1 MFSKLRVCF
10 LIVLLAALAMTCA
23 AQDHDRDADKEKAI
37 LQRLKAISP
46 ASVETFRAATDALDK
61 KDYKES
67 ARLYQQVL
75 TKAPEFDPALRRMGD
90 SLVELGRVDEGM
102 VLLEKAVAK
111 NGSAENLITLAQ
123 FLAYP
128 GEGRTASKANKE
140 RALSLAKRASQAAG
154 GDKDPSYVFLV
165 AQLAV
170 DLERIDDFRA
180 VMPVID
186 REYPD
191 LMPTHYFNAVLAAT
205 NDDWAKAEAE
215 IKKAQALGFPPD
227 AAERFLASGVRSRAT
242 VWRYAYYSIF
252 LVAAWAVGL
261 GLLFFTGN
269 VLSKRTLRSLEESDP
284 NDLAAR
290 QESRLRK
297 LYRNLINVAGAYYY
311 ISIPVVIFLVLAVA
325 ASVTYGFILLGH
337 IPIRL
342 VAVLII
348 GALLTVYKMIRS
360 LFIRVNREDPGRAL
374 REDEAPGLWALAREV
389 AGTISTRGIDE
400 IRVTPGTDVAV
411 YENGSFAERAS
422 DRGKRVLILG
432 AGVLNGFK
440 QDGFR
445 AVLAHEYGHL
455 AHRDTA
461 GGDVALRVNAD
472 MIKFAGAMAAGGQA
486 VPWNVAF
493 QFLRLYHLI
502 FRRISRGATR
512 LQEVMADRVAVRH
525 YGAEAFE
532 QGLRHVARRQVEFE
546 DVAYSEINNAARA
559 HRVIQNIYEM
569 DPVDESRVEEKIRE
583 TINRQTSLDDTH
595 PSPAERFRLAARIL
609 SAPQNPAQGMVWDL
623 FVDRKRLTN
632 EMSSR
637 IEEQLRAAAYQG

>member
-1 MFSKLRVCF
+1 MFPNLRLCL

-23 AQDHDRDADKEKAI
+23 AQDHDRDTEKEKVI
-37 LQRLKAISP
+37 WQRLKAISP
-46 ASVETFRAATDALDK
+46 GSVETFRAATDALDK

-67 ARLYQQVL
+67 ARLFQQVV
-75 TKAPEFDPALRRMGD
+75 TKAPEFDPALRRLGD
-90 SLVELGRVDEGM
+90 SLVELGRVEEGM
-102 VLLEKAVAK
+102 ALLEKAVAK
-111 NGSAENLITLAQ
+111 NSSAENLITLARY
-123 FLAYP
+123 LAFP
-128 GEGRTASKANKE
+128 GEGRTASNTNKE
-140 RALSLAKRASQAAG
+140 RALSLAKRASQVAA
-154 GDKDPSYVFLV
+154 DKDPSYVFLV
-165 AQLAV
+165 AQLAL

-180 VMPVID
+180 VMSVID

-191 LMPTHYFNAVLAAT
+191 LMPTHYFNAVLATA
-205 NDDWAKAEAE
+205 NEDWAKAEDE

-227 AAERFLASGVRSRAT
+227 DAEAFLASGVRSRAT

-269 VLSKRTLRSLEESDP
+269 LLSKRTLRSLEESDP

-342 VAVLII
+342 VAVLVI
-348 GALLTVYKMIRS
+348 GALITVYKMIRS

-411 YENGSFAERAS
+411 YENGSFTERAN

-461 GGDVALRVNAD
+461 GGDVAIRVNSD
-472 MIKFAGAMAAGGQA
+472 MIKFAEAMAAGGQA

-546 DVAYSEINNAARA
+546 DVAYWEITSAARA
-559 HRVIQNIYEM
+559 HRVIQNIYEL
-569 DPVDESRVEEKIRE
+569 DPSDESRVEEKIRE
-583 TINRQTSLDDTH
+583 TINRQTSPDDTH

-609 SAPQNPAQGMVWDL
+609 STPQPAAPGMVWDL

-632 EMSSR
+632 EMSSM
-637 IEEQLRAAAYQG
+637 IEEQLRAAAFQG